1 MTDVHKV
8 TYVQDDITLDNADI
22 IVNTVNCVGICG
34 KGVALAFKTR
44 WPDIMPGYKHA
55 CSTGALTPGG
65 CLLFPHPDTG
75 TPRYWAALATKDHWR
90 HPSRYEWVASG
101 LTILADKARL
111 VGARSIAIP
120 PPGCGNGGLDWSLV
134 RSIVLASL
142 YDFDL
147 RIYGKPE

>member
-1 MTDVHKV
+1 
-8 TYVQDDITLDNADI
+8 
-22 IVNTVNCVGICG
+22 
-34 KGVALAFKTR
+34 
-44 WPDIMPGYKHA
+44 
-55 CSTGALTPGG
+55 
-65 CLLFPHPDTG
+65 
-75 TPRYWAALATKDHWR
+75 
-90 HPSRYEWVASG
+90 VASG